1 MVGLSV
7 EDELIPFECIGG
19 DFIPTRTVIRT
30 YTFLSENGGFEESC
44 PQEITYQFT
53 ECNQVVDAGAI
64 AIDGSSLL
72 LVPSGCDVPPI
83 TESVEA
89 TASGCND
96 LVEHMWLR
104 TTVERSNGLPFIP
117 NPLNTGSEG
126 SGEIWEII
134 SGATD
139 ADFDPGVITQ
149 NTYFVRCTRSISCC
163 EFVETNLVGF
173 RIDNAA
179 ECPVVEVIDE
189 DQAQFERID
198 NCVGEIVL
206 NGRDDMGAGDQKEY
220 RTNETIRATNRV
232 GAGASTIY
240 NAQGGISLEPGFEV
254 EFNAELQAII
264 EGCNN

>member
-1 MVGLSV
+1 MYKRQPDDTVGNDDGGELNGDTDNTTGNEQGDEDDSDPAAICTFVIECPEDIVATDGCTVEPFDNLADAGFLLGESCDNLMVGLSV

-117 NPLNTGSEG
+117 NPLNTCLLYTSP
-126 SGEIWEII
+126 S
-134 SGATD
+134 
-139 ADFDPGVITQ
+139 P
-149 NTYFVRCTRSISCC
+149 
-163 EFVETNLVGF
+163 
-173 RIDNAA
+173 
-179 ECPVVEVIDE
+179 
-189 DQAQFERID
+189 
-198 NCVGEIVL
+198 
-206 NGRDDMGAGDQKEY
+206 RD
-220 RTNETIRATNRV
+220 
-232 GAGASTIY
+232 
-240 NAQGGISLEPGFEV
+240 
-254 EFNAELQAII
+254 
-264 EGCNN
+264 